1 MEMPSD
7 LLLLQTVFKTVN
19 EITPG
24 ILDEP
29 FVLIFEN
36 TPEVDQKTVSSN
48 DNSDNVF
55 LLIQPEELKIKL
67 VRDILAD
74 YDPESFSF
82 SKLNLKCLDKELG
95 CKHFFTSLE
104 LG

>member
-1 MEMPSD
+1 MPSD
-7 LLLLQTVFKTVN
+7 LQILQTVFKTVS

-48 DNSDNVF
+48 DIF
-55 LLIQPEELKIKL
+55 
-67 VRDILAD
+67 
-74 YDPESFSF
+74 
-82 SKLNLKCLDKELG
+82 
-95 CKHFFTSLE
+95 
-104 LG
+104 